1 MRRHSHESAV
11 SSLSLVLVGVLAVIL
26 VMMATQPDLLRL
38 SAAAVASNGW
48 VDLGARAKQAALRD
62 PRLAEIDARFQQ
74 GVVMLHAKRYD
85 EAVTAF
91 HRVLELSP
99 RLVDAHVNM
108 GYALLGLRQDRAARD
123 FFLTAIDLR
132 PYQGNAYWGL
142 ATALENLGDLP
153 GALGAMRTYI
163 HLAPPDDPYVRK
175 ARSALWEWDSRLARG
190 PLPEA
195 EAEWMRRRG
204 AEWDARNS
212 PDLDAPAAAGRQSIP
227 VKELE

>member
-1 MRRHSHESAV
+1 MSRHSHESAV
-11 SSLSLVLVGVLAVIL
+11 SSLSLVLVGVLAAIL

-91 HRVLELSP
+91 HRVLRLSP

-108 GYALLGLRQDRAARD
+108 GYALLGLQRDEAARD
-123 FFLTAIDLR
+123 FFLSAIDLR

-142 ATALENLGDLP
+142 ATALENLGDIP

-163 HLAPPDDPYVRK
+163 HLAPADDPYVRR
-175 ARSALWEWDSRLARG
+175 ARAALWEWDTRMARG

-195 EAEWMRRRG
+195 EAEWMRRRS
-204 AEWDARNS
+204 AEWDARNR
-212 PDLDAPAAAGRQSIP
+212 PDVDAPAVDGRQRIP
-227 VKELE
+227 VKELD

>member
-1 MRRHSHESAV
+1 MSRHSHESAV
-11 SSLSLVLVGVLAVIL
+11 SSLSLVLVAVLATTL
-26 VMMATQPDLLRL
+26 VMLAAQPDLMRL
-38 SAAAVASNGW
+38 SAAAMASSGW
-48 VDLGARAKQAALRD
+48 IELGDRAKQAALRD
-62 PRLAEIDARFQQ
+62 PRLAEIDTRFQQ
-74 GVVMLHAKRYD
+74 GVMMLHAKHYD
-85 EAVTAF
+85 DAVTAF

-108 GYALLGLRQDRAARD
+108 GYALLGLKQDKAARD

-163 HLAPPDDPYVRK
+163 HLAPPNDPYVRR
-175 ARSALWEWDSRLARG
+175 ARSALWEWDTQLARG
-190 PLPEA
+190 PLPAA

-204 AEWDARNS
+204 AEWDERNR
-212 PDLDAPAAAGRQSIP
+212 PDADAPASDQHQRIV
-227 VKELE
+227 VKDLD

>member
-1 MRRHSHESAV
+1 MNRHSHESAV
-11 SSLSLVLVGVLAVIL
+11 SSLSLVLVAVLATAL
-26 VMMATQPDLLRL
+26 VMMATQPDLARL
-38 SAAAVASNGW
+38 SAAAVAARGW
-48 VDLGARAKQAALRD
+48 VELGTQGKQAALRD
-62 PRLAEIDARFQQ
+62 PRLAEIDMRFQQ
-74 GVVMLHAKRYD
+74 GVMMLHAKHYD

-91 HRVLELSP
+91 HRVLQLSP

-108 GYALLGLRQDRAARD
+108 GYALLGLQRDQAARD

-142 ATALENLGDLP
+142 ATALENMGDLP

-163 HLAPPDDPYVRK
+163 HLAPADDPYVRR
-175 ARSALWEWDSRLARG
+175 ARAALWEWDTQLARG

-195 EAEWMRRRG
+195 DVEWMRRRG

-212 PDLDAPAAAGRQSIP
+212 PALDAPAAGERQRIP
-227 VKELE
+227 VKELN